1 MAEYKIN
8 PKVGDRLYIPA
19 GRYRPERW
27 VIVVK
32 VARIKFE
39 VIGEDRH
46 QDYLDGKIPSHVPSV
61 WRKDTACEDGW
72 TFGSAPTIYTPEQ
85 WALHQR
91 GEQAG
96 DYLRKLGIEVW
107 KLNRETLTPLTLAN
121 LIRTHL
127 GEEEI

>member
-27 VIVVK
+27 VIVTK

-39 VIGEDRH
+39 VIDEDRH
-46 QDYLDGKIPSHVPSV
+46 QAWLDGEIRRPVLAV
-61 WRKDTACEDGW
+61 FRKDTAREDG
-72 TFGSAPTIYTPEQ
+72 TACNSPTIHTPET
-85 WALHQR
+85 WALHR
-91 GEQAG
+91 RNEQAT
-96 DYLRKLGIEVW
+96 DYLRKLGIEPYR
-107 KLNRETLTPLTLAN
+107 LNRDVITRLDLAN
-121 LIRTHL
+121 LIRAHL